1 MCRGTPS
8 STCFFGQQIE
18 KYPRQYRLR
27 SAGGLAIFASLKEH
41 RTCKSQRDT
50 CVTPVSVVQNS
61 ESTGCSCGCTK
72 VWNSASI
79 RPVAA
84 FSSTAGNSTG
94 TEHSERATGGRQ
106 PRGDITARAS
116 SAASGHA
123 HPPQAHPQH
132 TARAAPAQHS
142 LISGRRCRASR
153 QQVDSKS
160 RTSRKSNSERRSG
173 RSAPSPATC
182 GSGRLQR
189 RTERRP
195 PHPGGTRPGPAP
207 RRRQRPRR
215 DVPRPAP
222 RQPLRSHLSR
232 FKQPALRPRPVA
244 ARSPRSLRRR
254 RQLGSEARPWRACP
268 AA

>member
-160 RTSRKSNSERRSG
+160 RTSRKSNSERRSAAPPLRAPLRPLRAIPSNLRVG
-173 RSAPSPATC
+173 AASAPDREETSPPWGDAARPRTPTPSEAPAGRAAARTSPAA
-182 GSGRLQR
+182 S
-189 RTERRP
+189 
-195 PHPGGTRPGPAP
+195 
-207 RRRQRPRR
+207 
-215 DVPRPAP
+215 
-222 RQPLRSHLSR
+222 
-232 FKQPALRPRPVA
+232 
-244 ARSPRSLRRR
+244 
-254 RQLGSEARPWRACP
+254 
-268 AA
+268 